1 MMTMTRPT
9 VKRQPPQT
17 GFQAKS
23 GTNGRASGSTLPA
36 RLPVVVSDEDFAHET
51 DTDAALLRRA
61 ASERML

>member
-9 VKRQPPQT
+9 VKRQPPRT
-17 GFQAKS
+17 GFRAKARYERV
-23 GTNGRASGSTLPA
+23 GDWLTLPA

-61 ASERML
+61 VSERML